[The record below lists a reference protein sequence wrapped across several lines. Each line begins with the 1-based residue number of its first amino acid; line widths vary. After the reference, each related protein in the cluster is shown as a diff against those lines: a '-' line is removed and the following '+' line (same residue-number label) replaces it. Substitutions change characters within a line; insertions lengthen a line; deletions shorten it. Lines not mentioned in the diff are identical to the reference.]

1 METIEENADEIIKI
15 VGGKI
20 LGLLMFKNER
30 KNIKRT
36 LRAFEPIVDRW
47 LILDTGSTDATD
59 NKIKAILRK
68 QNKIFDIVKTP
79 WICYSFNRNLLLDGA
94 KQLDKIYSWTIMV
107 DAGDECKNIDS
118 LRQTLLTDNDFNMC
132 YIPIET
138 DGSVKYCQPR
148 LLSNPTDL
156 KYRYQLHE
164 TIRPISSTK
173 INNNLK
179 NSENPFTIIHNYSDD
194 KVNNRDRSKDGER
207 MLAEM
212 GNPSFDKYDRKNRL
226 ENVVHHYIRYGNL
239 EEARKHFDLLVK
251 EYYEFDETSANSEWD
266 RINKIISNNIV

>member
-1 METIEENADEIIKI
+1 MENITSI
-15 VGGKI
+15 VKGKI

-30 KNIKRT
+30 PNIKRT
-36 LRAFEPIVDRW
+36 LRSFEPMIDRW
-47 LILDTGSTDATD
+47 LFIDTGSTDGTEH
-59 NKIKAILRK
+59 KIKSVLRK

-79 WICYSFNRNLLLDGA
+79 WVSYNFNRNLLLDGA

-107 DAGDECKNIDS
+107 DAGDELKNLES
-118 LRQTLLTDNDFNMC
+118 LKQTLLMDNDFNMC

-148 LLSNPTDL
+148 LLSNPTNL
-156 KYRYQLHE
+156 SYRYQLHE
-164 TIRPISSTK
+164 TIRPVSDTK

-179 NSENPFTIIHNYSDD
+179 QHENPFTIIHNYDDD

-207 MLAEM
+207 LLAEM
-212 GNPSFDKYDRKNRL
+212 GNPSFDNYDRKNRL
-226 ENVVHHYIRYGNL
+226 ENVVHHYIRFNNL
-239 EEARKHFDLLVK
+239 EEARKHFDTLVK
-251 EYYEFDETSANSEWD
+251 EYYEFDETDANSEWD

>member
-1 METIEENADEIIKI
+1 MENINSI
-15 VGGKI
+15 VKGKI

-30 KNIKRT
+30 PNIKRT
-36 LRAFEPIVDRW
+36 LRSFEPMIDRW
-47 LILDTGSTDATD
+47 LFIDTGSTDGTEH
-59 NKIKAILRK
+59 KIKSVLRK

-79 WICYSFNRNLLLDGA
+79 WVSYNFNRNLLLDGA

-107 DAGDECKNIDS
+107 DAGDELKNLES
-118 LRQTLLTDNDFNMC
+118 LKQTLLMDNDFNMC

-148 LLSNPTDL
+148 LLSNPTNL
-156 KYRYQLHE
+156 IYRYQLHE
-164 TIRPISSTK
+164 TIRPLSDTK
-173 INNNLK
+173 INNNLR
-179 NSENPFTIIHNYSDD
+179 NHENPFTIIHNYSDD

-207 MLAEM
+207 LLAEM
-212 GNPSFDKYDRKNRL
+212 GNPSFDKYDRQNRL

-239 EEARKHFDLLVK
+239 EEARKHYDTLVK
-251 EYYEFDETSANSEWD
+251 EYYELDETSANSEWD